1 MMLPSWK
8 ENCTKKKR
16 QKEANR
22 SLAADIK
29 QSVGFWL
36 KIQYRQKS
44 GKKCINYLDKRSFN
58 SNVEGTGR
66 KNHQINCSKQ
76 ETWVAVVS
84 FWSQWRAWGYSES
97 VMKLAGSTPMAEVLY
112 TNREQTTK
120 TTPPSNRTPHFITV
134 AFELLSCVQLSVSVN
149 CSMLDSSCFP
159 LPPGVCANSCPLS
172 QWCF

>member
-1 MMLPSWK
+1 M
-8 ENCTKKKR
+8 
-16 QKEANR
+16 
-22 SLAADIK
+22 
-29 QSVGFWL
+29 
-36 KIQYRQKS
+36 Y
-44 GKKCINYLDKRSFN
+44 NYLDKRSFN

-134 AFELLSCVQLSVSVN
+134 AFELLSCVQLSVTLN
-149 CSMLDSSCFP
+149 CSMLDSSVFPTSWGLLKFMSIESVMLLTISSSTINSKYYYLLIITEDGLIIGKKVERFP
-159 LPPGVCANSCPLS
+159 LFK
-172 QWCF
+172 QII